1 MKLREIEIFRAIM
14 LGGTIT
20 EAARILNVSQPAVS
34 TALRHAEDRIG
45 MRLFR
50 REKGRVVPTPEALD
64 LYTEVE
70 GLFEK
75 LSAIQKFAE
84 DLRDTRSGLLSI
96 ASTPTLTYA
105 FLADAITQFRH
116 DRPAVRVL
124 LEVTHT
130 QRTLEQAAAGQI
142 DLGFIHAPFEN
153 PSVRAEKLTTA
164 EIICVLPQN
173 HPLAELPIVG
183 PKDICKFPL
192 ITNSRNS
199 ISPRIEEAFRKSGV
213 ERDFAIACN
222 HTMTV
227 FMLVEAGAGVALVDP
242 WLRGERFPSLLRK
255 PFRPAIEV
263 SPRALSLRT
272 QPLSRLAEEF
282 LQVVRELAG
291 NRVGFNPMDQMH

>member
-34 TALRHAEDRIG
+34 IALRHAEDRLG
-45 MRLFR
+45 MILFR
-50 REKGRVVPTPEALD
+50 REKGRIVPTPEALQ
-64 LYTEVE
+64 LYPEVE

-75 LSAIQKFAE
+75 LGAIQKFAE
-84 DLRDTRSGLLSI
+84 DLRDTQSGLLSI

-105 FLADAITQFRH
+105 FLAEAITRFRNE
-116 DRPAVRVL
+116 RPGVRVL

-130 QRTLEQAAAGQI
+130 RRCVEQAAAGQI
-142 DLGFIHAPFEN
+142 DLGFIHAPSEN
-153 PSVRAEKLTTA
+153 PYLRTEKLTTA

-173 HPLAELPIVG
+173 HPLAELPVVG
-183 PKDICKFPL
+183 PREISRFPL
-192 ITNSRNS
+192 ITNARNS
-199 ISPRIEEAFRKSGV
+199 ISPRIEEAFRESGV

-242 WLRGERFPSLLRK
+242 WLRGEKFPTLVRK
-255 PFRPAIEV
+255 PFRPCIEV
-263 SPRALSLRT
+263 SPRALFLRA
-272 QPLSRLAEEF
+272 QPQSRLADEF
-282 LQVVRELAG
+282 LQVVRDRAG
-291 NRVGFNPMDQMH
+291 VHIG